1 MKLNEFYM
9 KNLKKWTVFSLA
21 ILAILPFFK
30 NLIFPQVNAA
40 QTQDIAI
47 KFIGQVGNQPFRC
60 GSNYNLGKPATTVT
74 PLDFRFYISEITLI
88 DDNNKAIPLSLTQDG
103 KWQYQNVALID
114 FENKTGACAN
124 GTVETRDLVVGT
136 IPQGKYKA
144 IKFTLGLPDNLNHE
158 DSTLAPSPLNL
169 TSLWWNWQF
178 GYKFARIDFAFS
190 AKTQSTSKNQTQT
203 NQHKHGEKEQ
213 SNSFLIHLG
222 STGCQAETSS
232 QKPITKCSN
241 PNTSSIILTNFD
253 PSKNKIV
260 VDLAK
265 LVTNTNLSQN
275 QPNTPPGCMSEPND
289 KDCTEIMA
297 NFGIPFGGQSS
308 VKQTLFSVK

>member
-1 MKLNEFYM
+1 M
-9 KNLKKWTVFSLA
+9 KNLNKIAVSFLT
-21 ILAILPFFK
+21 IIAILPFLK
-30 NLIFPQVNAA
+30 NYIFPQVNAA
-40 QTQDIAI
+40 QTQEIAI
-47 KFIGQVGNQPFRC
+47 KFAGQVGNQPFRC
-60 GSNYNLGKPATTVT
+60 GSTYNLGKPATTVT
-74 PLDFRFYISEITLI
+74 PLDFRFYISDITLI
-88 DDNNKAIPLSLTQDG
+88 DNNNKAIPLSLNQDG

-144 IKFTLGLPDNLNHE
+144 IKFTLGLPENLNHE

-190 AKTQSTSKNQTQT
+190 AKTQSTGKHQNQT

-241 PNTSSIILTNFD
+241 PNKSTINLTDFD
-253 PSKNKIV
+253 PSKNTII

-265 LVTNTNLSQN
+265 LVTNTDLSRN
-275 QPNTPPGCMSEPND
+275 QANTPPGCMSEPND
-289 KDCTEIMA
+289 KDCTGIMA
-297 NFGIPFGGQSS
+297 SFGIPFGDQTS